1 MTGEDA
7 AGRAA
12 DGPLDHREARVAQ
25 DVEGRVAAVLR
36 SVWWLPVL
44 RGVLMIVLGL
54 LLLVEPLGTL
64 VALVWVFGVF
74 AVVDGAVV
82 LMQALLARG
91 RPGFG
96 WLVAEGLV
104 SIAFGALIMLWPD
117 VTALVLFYLLALWV
131 LVLGVT
137 AVVVAVTQ
145 YRARDLA
152 WSGTL
157 VFGLIG
163 FLFGLLLAIK
173 PQGTVDVILT
183 VYGLFAFVAGVV
195 MLVSGFATRSLSRQL
210 AAGSRAS
217 AGPAA
222 GPSAG

>member
-1 MTGEDA
+1 
-7 AGRAA
+7 
-12 DGPLDHREARVAQ
+12 VAQ
-25 DVEGRVAAVLR
+25 DVDGRVAAVLR

-44 RGVLMIVLGL
+44 RGLLMIVLGL

-96 WLVAEGLV
+96 WLVAEGVV
-104 SIAFGALIMLWPD
+104 SIAFGVVIMLWPD

-152 WSGTL
+152 WAGTL
-157 VFGLIG
+157 VFGLIA

-173 PQGTVDVILT
+173 PQGTVDVIVT

-195 MLVSGFATRSLSRQL
+195 MVVSGFATRSLGRQL
-210 AAGSRAS
+210 AAAGRA
-217 AGPAA
+217 PAA
-222 GPSAG
+222 

>member
-1 MTGEDA
+1 M
-7 AGRAA
+7 
-12 DGPLDHREARVAQ
+12 HVAQ
-25 DVEGRVAAVLR
+25 DVNERLAAVLR

-44 RGVLMIVLGL
+44 RGVLMVVLGL

-74 AVVDGAVV
+74 AVADGAVV
-82 LMQALLARG
+82 LLQALLARG

-96 WLVAEGLV
+96 WLVTEGLV
-104 SIAFGALIMLWPD
+104 SIGFGALIMLWPG

-145 YRARDLA
+145 FRARDLA

-173 PQGTVDVILT
+173 PQGSVDVILT

-210 AAGSRAS
+210 AAAGRAGT
-217 AGPAA
+217 AGLGATA
-222 GPSAG
+222 V

>member
-1 MTGEDA
+1 M
-7 AGRAA
+7 
-12 DGPLDHREARVAQ
+12 AQ
-25 DVEGRVAAVLR
+25 DVQGRVAAVLR

-82 LMQALLARG
+82 LLQALLARG

-96 WLVAEGLV
+96 WLVVEGLV
-104 SIAFGALIMLWPD
+104 SIGFGALIMLWPD

-137 AVVVAVTQ
+137 AVIVAVTQ

-157 VFGLIG
+157 VFGLIA

-210 AAGSRAS
+210 AADGR
-217 AGPAA
+217 AA
-222 GPSAG
+222 GSTAA

>member
-1 MTGEDA
+1 VSQDGD
-7 AGRAA
+7 GR
-12 DGPLDHREARVAQ
+12 L
-25 DVEGRVAAVLR
+25 AAVLR

-44 RGVLMIVLGL
+44 RGLLMIVLGL

-96 WLVAEGLV
+96 WLVTEGVV
-104 SIAFGALIMLWPD
+104 SIAFGVVIMLWPG

-157 VFGLIG
+157 VFGLVG
-163 FLFGLLLAIK
+163 FLFGLLLAIR
-173 PQGTVDVILT
+173 PQGTVDVIVT

-195 MLVSGFATRSLSRQL
+195 LLVTGFATRSLGRQIA
-210 AAGSRAS
+210 AAGRAPV
-217 AGPAA
+217 A
-222 GPSAG
+222 

>member
-1 MTGEDA
+1 M
-7 AGRAA
+7 
-12 DGPLDHREARVAQ
+12 
-25 DVEGRVAAVLR
+25 R

>member
-1 MTGEDA
+1 M
-7 AGRAA
+7 
-12 DGPLDHREARVAQ
+12 AQ
-25 DVEGRVAAVLR
+25 DVDGRVAAVLR

-44 RGVLMIVLGL
+44 RGLLMIVLGL

-96 WLVAEGLV
+96 WLVAEGVV
-104 SIAFGALIMLWPD
+104 SIGFGVVIMLWPD

-152 WSGTL
+152 WAGTL
-157 VFGLIG
+157 VFGLIA

-173 PQGTVDVILT
+173 PQGTVDVIVT

-195 MLVSGFATRSLSRQL
+195 MVVSGFATRSLGRQL
-210 AAGSRAS
+210 AAAGRA
-217 AGPAA
+217 PAA
-222 GPSAG
+222 

>member
-1 MTGEDA
+1 M
-7 AGRAA
+7 
-12 DGPLDHREARVAQ
+12 AQ

>member
-1 MTGEDA
+1 MTGRDA
-7 AGRAA
+7 VGGAA
-12 DGPLDHREARVAQ
+12 VRPLEHPEVRVAQ
-25 DVEGRVAAVLR
+25 DVQGRVAAVLR

-82 LMQALLARG
+82 LLQALLARG

-96 WLVAEGLV
+96 WLIAEGLV
-104 SIAFGALIMLWPD
+104 SIGFGALIMLWPD

-137 AVVVAVTQ
+137 AVIVAVTQ

-157 VFGLIG
+157 VFGLIA

-210 AAGSRAS
+210 TADGRAAGSTAV
-217 AGPAA
+217 
-222 GPSAG
+222 

>member
-12 DGPLDHREARVAQ
+12 TGPLDHREARVAQ

-104 SIAFGALIMLWPD
+104 SIGFGALIMLWPD

-137 AVVVAVTQ
+137 AVVVAVAQ

-210 AAGSRAS
+210 AAGGRAS
-217 AGPAA
+217 AGSTPL
-222 GPSAG
+222 

>member
-1 MTGEDA
+1 
-7 AGRAA
+7 
-12 DGPLDHREARVAQ
+12 VAQ
-25 DVEGRVAAVLR
+25 DLDDRLASVLR

-44 RGVLMIVLGL
+44 RGLLMIVLGL

-74 AVVDGAVV
+74 AVVDGVVV
-82 LMQALLARG
+82 LLQALLARG
-91 RPGFG
+91 KPGFG

-104 SIAFGALIMLWPD
+104 DIAFGALIMLWPD

-137 AVVVAVTQ
+137 AVVVAVVQ

-157 VFGLIG
+157 VFGLVG

-195 MLVSGFATRSLSRQL
+195 MLVSGFATRTLARQL
-210 AAGSRAS
+210 SSGGAPPTAGSTAS
-217 AGPAA
+217 DLP
-222 GPSAG
+222 

>member
-1 MTGEDA
+1 
-7 AGRAA
+7 
-12 DGPLDHREARVAQ
+12 VAQ
-25 DVEGRVAAVLR
+25 DVQGRVAAALR

-44 RGVLMIVLGL
+44 RGVLMVVLGL

-82 LMQALLARG
+82 LLQALLARG

-104 SIAFGALIMLWPD
+104 SLGFGALIMLWPD
-117 VTALVLFYLLALWV
+117 ATALVLFYLLALWV

-157 VFGLIG
+157 VFGLVA

-195 MLVSGFATRSLSRQL
+195 MLVSGFATRSLGRQL
-210 AAGSRAS
+210 AAGGRTGAVGGPGSS
-217 AGPAA
+217 AR
-222 GPSAG
+222 

>member
-1 MTGEDA
+1 M
-7 AGRAA
+7 
-12 DGPLDHREARVAQ
+12 AQ

-210 AAGSRAS
+210 AADGR
-217 AGPAA
+217 AA
-222 GPSAG
+222 GSTAR

>member
-1 MTGEDA
+1 
-7 AGRAA
+7 
-12 DGPLDHREARVAQ
+12 VAQ
-25 DVEGRVAAVLR
+25 DVDGRVAAVLR

-44 RGVLMIVLGL
+44 RGLLMIVLGL

-96 WLVAEGLV
+96 WLVAEGVV
-104 SIAFGALIMLWPD
+104 SIAFGVVIMLWPD

-145 YRARDLA
+145 DRARDLA
-152 WSGTL
+152 WAGTL
-157 VFGLIG
+157 VFGLIA

-173 PQGTVDVILT
+173 PQGTVDVIVT

-195 MLVSGFATRSLSRQL
+195 MVVSGFATRSLGRQL
-210 AAGSRAS
+210 AAAGRA
-217 AGPAA
+217 PAA
-222 GPSAG
+222 

>member
-44 RGVLMIVLGL
+44 RGVLMVVLGL

-104 SIAFGALIMLWPD
+104 SIGFGALIMLWPD

-145 YRARDLA
+145 YRARDLT

-195 MLVSGFATRSLSRQL
+195 MLVSGFATRSLSRPL
-210 AAGSRAS
+210 AAGGRAS
-217 AGPAA
+217 AGST
-222 GPSAG
+222 SA

>member
-1 MTGEDA
+1 M
-7 AGRAA
+7 
-12 DGPLDHREARVAQ
+12 VQ

-44 RGVLMIVLGL
+44 RGVLMLVLGL
-54 LLLVEPLGTL
+54 LMLVEPLGTL

-74 AVVDGAVV
+74 AVVDGFVV
-82 LMQALLARG
+82 LAQAMLVRG

-96 WLVAEGLV
+96 WWLTEGLV
-104 SIAFGALIMLWPD
+104 GIGFGVLIMLWPG

-137 AVVVAVTQ
+137 AVIVAVTQ

-152 WSGTL
+152 WAGTL

-163 FLFGLLLAIK
+163 FLFGLLLAIQ
-173 PQGTVDVILT
+173 PQDTVDVIVT
-183 VYGLFAFVAGVV
+183 VFGLFAFVAGVV
-195 MLVSGFATRSLSRQL
+195 MLVAGFATRSFGRQL
-210 AAGSRAS
+210 AAAGRAG
-217 AGPAA
+217 GPAGGPTPA
-222 GPSAG
+222 G

>member
-1 MTGEDA
+1 M
-7 AGRAA
+7 
-12 DGPLDHREARVAQ
+12 
-25 DVEGRVAAVLR
+25 R

-44 RGVLMIVLGL
+44 RGLLMIVLGL

-96 WLVAEGLV
+96 WLVAEGVV
-104 SIAFGALIMLWPD
+104 SIAFGVVIMLWPD

-152 WSGTL
+152 WAGTL
-157 VFGLIG
+157 VFGLIA

-173 PQGTVDVILT
+173 PQGTVAVIVT

-195 MLVSGFATRSLSRQL
+195 MVVSGFATRSLGRQL
-210 AAGSRAS
+210 AAAGRA
-217 AGPAA
+217 PAA
-222 GPSAG
+222 

>member
-1 MTGEDA
+1 M
-7 AGRAA
+7 
-12 DGPLDHREARVAQ
+12 AQ
-25 DVEGRVAAVLR
+25 DVDGRVAAVLR

-44 RGVLMIVLGL
+44 RGLLMIVLGL

-96 WLVAEGLV
+96 WLVAEGVV
-104 SIAFGALIMLWPD
+104 SIAFGVVIMLWPD

-152 WSGTL
+152 WAGTL
-157 VFGLIG
+157 VFGLIA

-173 PQGTVDVILT
+173 PQGTVAVIVT

-195 MLVSGFATRSLSRQL
+195 MVVSGFATRSLGRQL
-210 AAGSRAS
+210 AAAGRA
-217 AGPAA
+217 PAA
-222 GPSAG
+222 

>member
-1 MTGEDA
+1 M
-7 AGRAA
+7 
-12 DGPLDHREARVAQ
+12 AQ
-25 DVEGRVAAVLR
+25 DVQGRVAAVLR

-82 LMQALLARG
+82 LLQALLARG

-104 SIAFGALIMLWPD
+104 SIGFGALIMLWPD

-137 AVVVAVTQ
+137 AVIVAVTQ

-157 VFGLIG
+157 VFGLIA

-210 AAGSRAS
+210 AADGRATGST
-217 AGPAA
+217 AA
-222 GPSAG
+222 

>member
-104 SIAFGALIMLWPD
+104 SVAFGALIMLWPD

-210 AAGSRAS
+210 AADGRA

-222 GPSAG
+222 G

>member
-1 MTGEDA
+1 M
-7 AGRAA
+7 
-12 DGPLDHREARVAQ
+12 AQ

-74 AVVDGAVV
+74 AVVDGVVV
-82 LMQALLARG
+82 LAQALLARG

-210 AAGSRAS
+210 AAGGRPADGRPAGS
-217 AGPAA
+217 APVA
-222 GPSAG
+222 